1 MSALTATPA
10 GPLSGVTGV
19 PGDKSISHRALILG
33 ALAVGET
40 VIEGILDSQDVR
52 RTAGAL
58 AALGAEIVR
67 DSRTRWRVRGRGVG
81 GLAEPRS
88 VLDLGNAGTAA
99 RLLMGVTATHPLTAH
114 FTGDP
119 SLSARPMDRV
129 AEPLRRLGARVVM
142 REDRYMPLAVT
153 GTPEPVPIVYALPV
167 PSAQVKSAILLAGLN
182 TPGITT
188 VIEPARTRDHTERL
202 LAHFGAKLTI
212 EACANGGRT
221 VALEGQP
228 ELEGKTIAIAGDPSS
243 AAFVAVAAAVVPG
256 SAVTIENVGVNPL
269 RTGLFACLREMG
281 AEIRFDNRRELG
293 GEDVADLVVRAAP
306 LRGITVPAERAA
318 SMIDEYPILAVAAA
332 CAEGETEM
340 HGLAELRVKESDRL
354 SAIAR
359 GLSASG
365 VAVRQSAEGLIVGG
379 AGGRPPGG
387 GAVAVE
393 RDHRIAMAFL
403 VLGLA
408 AEAAVRVDDGA
419 AIETSFPGFA
429 GALGALGAI
438 IEGAPHK

>member
-40 VIEGILDSQDVR
+40 VIEGILDSEDVR

-58 AALGAEIVR
+58 EALGAEIVR
-67 DSRTRWRVRGRGVG
+67 DSSTRWRVHGRGVG
-81 GLAEPRS
+81 GLAEPRC
-88 VLDLGNAGTAA
+88 VLDLGNAGTGA

-119 SLSARPMDRV
+119 SLAARPMDRV
-129 AEPLRRLGARVVM
+129 AEPLRRFGARFVM
-142 REDRYMPLAVT
+142 RDDRYMPLAVT
-153 GTPEPVPIVYALPV
+153 GTPEPVPIVYPLPV
-167 PSAQVKSAILLAGLN
+167 PSAQVKSAVLLAGLN

-188 VIEPARTRDHTERL
+188 VVEPAPTRDHTERL
-202 LAHFGAKLTI
+202 LARFGANLTV
-212 EACANGGRT
+212 EEGANGART
-221 VALEGQP
+221 IALEGQP
-228 ELEGKTIAIAGDPSS
+228 ELEGRAIAIAGDPSS

-256 SAVTIENVGVNPL
+256 SAVRIRNVGVNPL
-269 RTGLFACLREMG
+269 RAGLFECLREMG
-281 AEIRFDNRRELG
+281 AEIHFENRPQLG
-293 GEDVADLVVRAAP
+293 GEDVADLIVRAAP

-332 CAEGETEM
+332 CAHGETEM
-340 HGLAELRVKESDRL
+340 RSLGELRVKESDRL

-365 VAVRQSAEGLIVGG
+365 VAVRQTTEGLIVGG

-387 GAVAVE
+387 GTIAVE

-408 AEAAVRVDDGA
+408 AEAAVRIDDGA

-429 GALGALGAI
+429 GVLGTLGAS
-438 IEGAPHK
+438 IEGGSHE